1 MKKLIV
7 FVLLAFSLQAHA
19 LELKGVKLPD
29 TAQVGKA
36 MLQLNGAG
44 IRTKFFFKVY
54 VGALYLDKK
63 VHTAADVLADTGAKR
78 VAMYWLRD
86 VDSKRIRDGFEDDLK
101 ANNTPAR
108 LDAQVRQF
116 LAIFDTFKEVKE
128 GDVIDVDCVPDAG
141 TIVSLNG
148 KEIGR
153 VAAAEF
159 NDALLRVWFGDHP
172 ADEDLE
178 EGMLG
183 GD

>member
-1 MKKLIV
+1 MKKLFAILMLCV
-7 FVLLAFSLQAHA
+7 SMQASA
-19 LELKGVKLPD
+19 LELKGVKVPD

-78 VAMYWLRD
+78 VAMHWLMG
-86 VDSKRIRDGFEDDLK
+86 VGSQKVRDGFEDDLK
-101 ANNTPAR
+101 ANKTPAR
-108 LDAQVRQF
+108 LDAQVKQF
-116 LAIFDTFKEVKE
+116 LSIFDTFKEVKE
-128 GDVIDVDCVPDAG
+128 GDVIDVDYVPDEG

-148 KEIGR
+148 KEIGQ
-153 VAAAEF
+153 VAGAEF
-159 NDALLRVWFGDHP
+159 GGALMRVWFGDHP

-183 GD
+183 GE

>member
-1 MKKLIV
+1 MKKLIT
-7 FVLLAFSLQAHA
+7 VLMLCVSMQASA

-29 TAQVGKA
+29 SAQVGKA
-36 MLQLNGAG
+36 TLQLNGAG

-63 VHTAADVLADTGAKR
+63 ASTAADVLADTGAKR

-86 VDSKRIRDGFEDDLK
+86 VDSKRIRDGFDDDLK
-101 ANNTPAR
+101 ANKTPAR
-108 LDAQVRQF
+108 LDTQVKQF
-116 LAIFDTFKEVKE
+116 LAIFDTFKGVKE
-128 GDVIDVDCVPDAG
+128 GDVIDVDFVPDTG
-141 TIVSLNG
+141 VTVSLNG
-148 KEIGR
+148 KEIGQ
-153 VAAAEF
+153 VAGADF

-183 GD
+183 GE

>member
-1 MKKLIV
+1 MQKLIT
-7 FVLLAFSLQAHA
+7 VLMLCVSMQANA

-29 TAQVGKA
+29 TAQVDKA
-36 MLQLNGAG
+36 TLQLNGAG

-63 VHTAADVLADTGAKR
+63 ASTAADVLADTGAKR

-101 ANNTPAR
+101 ANKTPAR
-108 LDAQVRQF
+108 LDTQVKQF

-128 GDVIDVDCVPDAG
+128 GDVIDVDYVPGEG
-141 TIVSLNG
+141 TRVSLND

-153 VAAAEF
+153 VAGAEF
-159 NDALLRVWFGDHP
+159 GGALMRVWFGDHP

-178 EGMLG
+178 KGMLG
-183 GD
+183 E